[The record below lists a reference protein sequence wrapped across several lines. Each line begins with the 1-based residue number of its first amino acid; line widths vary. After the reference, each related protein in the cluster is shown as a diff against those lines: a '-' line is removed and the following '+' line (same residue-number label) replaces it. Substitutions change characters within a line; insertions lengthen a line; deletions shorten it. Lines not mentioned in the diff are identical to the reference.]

1 MPRRHILTERQRS
14 ALFDLPKDELSLL
27 RYYTLGDDDL
37 AHIQERRRPDNR
49 LGFALQLCALR
60 YPGRALTPGEVIPQE
75 VLSFI
80 GAQLGVPADA
90 LLTYAARRQTRQE
103 HMEAL
108 REIYGYKTF
117 AGRGARDLRDW
128 LFGQA
133 EDARSNED
141 IAQRLVARCRETLT
155 ILPATSTIERL
166 CADALVAAERQIET
180 RIAER
185 LDDVGRERLDGLLTE
200 LLDANISRFIWLRQ
214 FEVGNNS
221 AAANRLLD
229 RLEFL
234 RGLNLD
240 PQVLAGIPPHR
251 IARLRRQGE
260 RYFTDGL
267 RDISSDRRWAI
278 LAVCAVEWEA
288 MIADTM
294 VETHDRIVGKTWR
307 EAKRLCDERIAGS
320 KAAVTATLRA
330 FTALGSSLLE
340 ARNDGVPLEMAVA
353 KLAEWGRLE
362 QLVATGAQLSN
373 TLADDPLAH
382 VGQGYHRFR
391 RYAPRML
398 RCLKL
403 KGALVALP
411 LIAAAKAIGEMQA
424 SSSATDSFLRPN
436 SKWHRHLRAQDQGD
450 NRLREVAVLFHL
462 RDALRSIAS
471 VKLV

>member
-14 ALFDLPKDELSLL
+14 ALFDLPADELSLL
-27 RYYTLGDDDL
+27 RHYTLGDDDL
-37 AHIQERRRPDNR
+37 AHIQERRRPENR

-60 YPGRALTPGEVIPQE
+60 YPGRVLAPGEVIPHE

-80 GAQLGVPADA
+80 GAQLGVSADA

-128 LFGQA
+128 LFEQA
-133 EDARSNED
+133 EEARSNED
-141 IAQRLVARCRETLT
+141 LAQRLVARCRETLT
-155 ILPATSTIERL
+155 ILPAISTIERL
-166 CADALVAAERQIET
+166 CADALVAAERRIET

-185 LDDVGRERLDGLLTE
+185 LDTGARKRLDGLLTE

-234 RGLNLD
+234 RGLDID
-240 PQVLAGIPPHR
+240 PQVLTSVPPHR
-251 IARLRRQGE
+251 VARLCRQGE

-267 RDISSDRRWAI
+267 RDISSDRHWAI

-288 MIADTM
+288 AVADTV

-307 EAKRLCDERIAGS
+307 EAKQLHDEQIA
-320 KAAVTATLRA
+320 
-330 FTALGSSLLE
+330 
-340 ARNDGVPLEMAVA
+340 
-353 KLAEWGRLE
+353 
-362 QLVATGAQLSN
+362 
-373 TLADDPLAH
+373 
-382 VGQGYHRFR
+382 
-391 RYAPRML
+391 
-398 RCLKL
+398 
-403 KGALVALP
+403 
-411 LIAAAKAIGEMQA
+411 
-424 SSSATDSFLRPN
+424 DS
-436 SKWHRHLRAQDQGD
+436 
-450 NRLREVAVLFHL
+450 
-462 RDALRSIAS
+462 
-471 VKLV
+471 